1 MFKVEKQNKMLY
13 NFHQERATRRENLR
27 GFEGEKETIK
37 LLQQILKYFLTYNIG
52 YQYRED
58 TDRLCLINTDTF
70 FPSTMH
76 LTLKPNWA
84 QVDP

>member
-37 LLQQILKYFLTYNIG
+37 LL
-52 YQYRED
+52 
-58 TDRLCLINTDTF
+58 
-70 FPSTMH
+70 
-76 LTLKPNWA
+76 
-84 QVDP
+84 